1 VRGAHPTTP
10 MNYARLVTFC
20 KTLPNAEH
28 ERKWSN
34 TLTFMVNRKM
44 FALFILDDKDKPTDL
59 WCKVDD
65 DVFLSYTGQPGI
77 RPAPYL
83 ARAKWIAMAP
93 DAMTDAMAKEI
104 LRRARDLIFSKL
116 PKRVQKELHAK
127 QAQQA

>member
-1 VRGAHPTTP
+1 
-10 MNYARLVTFC
+10 MNYAKLVAHC
-20 KTLPNAEH
+20 KTLPHVEW

-34 TLTFMVNRKM
+34 TLAFMVSRKM
-44 FALFILDDKDKPTDL
+44 FALFILDEKDKPTDL

-93 DAMTDAMAKEI
+93 QAMSDAMAREV
-104 LRRARDLIFSKL
+104 LGRARDLIFSKL
-116 PKRVQKELHAK
+116 PKRTQRALLAQHA
-127 QAQQA
+127 